1 VSSGILAMMLGVST
15 LLGALGLFAL
25 LWGHKSGQ
33 FEDKHKFLDGA
44 LYDGEEE
51 LKDAILMEKKRK
63 EAISRKSQVA
73 KSTIDERRHDKRVMP
88 D

>member
-1 VSSGILAMMLGVST
+1 LSSGILAMMLGVST
-15 LLGALGLFAL
+15 LLGAFGLFAL
-25 LWGHKSGQ
+25 LWGHKTGQ

-51 LKDAILMEKKRK
+51 LKDAVMMEQKRK
-63 EAISRKSQVA
+63 EAASRKSRA
-73 KSTIDERRHDKRVMP
+73 LEEKRKDKRVMP

>member
-1 VSSGILAMMLGVST
+1 MMLGVST

-25 LWGHKSGQ
+25 LWGHKTGQ

-51 LKDAILMEKKRK
+51 LKDAVMMEKKRK
-63 EAISRKSQVA
+63 EVESRKVKA
-73 KSTIDERRHDKRVMP
+73 LEEKRRDKRVMP

>member
-1 VSSGILAMMLGVST
+1 MMLGIST

-25 LWGHKSGQ
+25 LWGHKTGQ

-51 LKDAILMEKKRK
+51 LKDAVMMEQKRK
-63 EAISRKSQVA
+63 EARKKAQE
-73 KSTIDERRHDKRVMP
+73 ERRKDKRVMP

>member
-1 VSSGILAMMLGVST
+1 MSSGILAMMLGVST

-25 LWGHKSGQ
+25 LWGHKTGQ

-51 LKDAILMEKKRK
+51 LKDAVMMEEKRK
-63 EAISRKSQVA
+63 EVASRKAQA
-73 KSTIDERRHDKRVMP
+73 LEEKRKDKRVMP

>member
-1 VSSGILAMMLGVST
+1 MMLGVST
-15 LLGALGLFAL
+15 LLGAFGLFAL
-25 LWGHKSGQ
+25 LWGHKTGQ

-51 LKDAILMEKKRK
+51 LKDAVRMEEKRKKVEKKR
-63 EAISRKSQVA
+63 Q
-73 KSTIDERRHDKRVMP
+73 DKRVMP

>member
-1 VSSGILAMMLGVST
+1 MSSGILAMMLGVST
-15 LLGALGLFAL
+15 LLGAFGLFAL
-25 LWGHKSGQ
+25 LWGHKTGQ

-51 LKDAILMEKKRK
+51 LKDAVLMEKKKKEVKEKRK
-63 EAISRKSQVA
+63 
-73 KSTIDERRHDKRVMP
+73 DKRVMP

>member
-1 VSSGILAMMLGVST
+1 LSAGILAMMLGVST

-25 LWGHKSGQ
+25 LWGHKTGQ

-51 LKDAILMEKKRK
+51 LKDAVMMEKKRK
-63 EAISRKSQVA
+63 ELEKKRKR
-73 KSTIDERRHDKRVMP
+73 EDKRVMP

>member
-1 VSSGILAMMLGVST
+1 LSSDILAMMLGVST
-15 LLGALGLFAL
+15 LLGAFGLFAL

-51 LKDAILMEKKRK
+51 LRDAVMMEKKR
-63 EAISRKSQVA
+63 EDLERKQ
-73 KSTIDERRHDKRVMP
+73 KDK
-88 D
+88 DNTKK

>member
-1 VSSGILAMMLGVST
+1 MMLGVST
-15 LLGALGLFAL
+15 LLGAFGLFAL
-25 LWGHKSGQ
+25 LWGHKTGQ

-51 LKDAILMEKKRK
+51 LKDAVMMEEKRK
-63 EAISRKSQVA
+63 EIEKKKR
-73 KSTIDERRHDKRVMP
+73 DKKREDRRVMP

>member
-1 VSSGILAMMLGVST
+1 MMLGIST
-15 LLGALGLFAL
+15 LLGALGLLAL
-25 LWGHKSGQ
+25 LWGHKTGQ

-51 LKDAILMEKKRK
+51 LKDAVMMEHKREKAK
-63 EAISRKSQVA
+63 EKSRH
-73 KSTIDERRHDKRVMP
+73 ERRKDKRVMP

>member
-1 VSSGILAMMLGVST
+1 MMLGVST

-25 LWGHKSGQ
+25 LWGHKTGQ

-51 LKDAILMEKKRK
+51 LKDAVLMEQKKKELEKKRK
-63 EAISRKSQVA
+63 RE
-73 KSTIDERRHDKRVMP
+73 DKRVMP

>member
-1 VSSGILAMMLGVST
+1 MSSGILAMMLGVST

-25 LWGHKSGQ
+25 LWGHKTGQ

-51 LKDAILMEKKRK
+51 LKDAVMMEKKRK
-63 EAISRKSQVA
+63 EVESRKA
-73 KSTIDERRHDKRVMP
+73 KALEEKRRDKRVMP

>member
-1 VSSGILAMMLGVST
+1 MSSGILAMMLGVST
-15 LLGALGLFAL
+15 LLGAFGLFAL
-25 LWGHKSGQ
+25 LWGHKTGQ

-51 LKDAILMEKKRK
+51 LRDAVMMEEKRK
-63 EAISRKSQVA
+63 KLEAKRK
-73 KSTIDERRHDKRVMP
+73 DKRVMP

>member
-1 VSSGILAMMLGVST
+1 MSSGILAIMLGVST
-15 LLGALGLFAL
+15 LLGAFGLFAL
-25 LWGHKSGQ
+25 LWGHKTGQ

-51 LKDAILMEKKRK
+51 LKDAVLMERKRKELEKKRK
-63 EAISRKSQVA
+63 RE
-73 KSTIDERRHDKRVMP
+73 DKRVMP

>member
-1 VSSGILAMMLGVST
+1 MLGVST
-15 LLGALGLFAL
+15 LLGAFGLFAL
-25 LWGHKSGQ
+25 LWGHKTGQ

-51 LKDAILMEKKRK
+51 LKDAVMMEEKRK
-63 EAISRKSQVA
+63 EIEKKKR
-73 KSTIDERRHDKRVMP
+73 DKKREDRRVMP

>member
-1 VSSGILAMMLGVST
+1 MMLGIST
-15 LLGALGLFAL
+15 LLGAFGLFAL
-25 LWGHKSGQ
+25 LWGHKTGQ

-51 LKDAILMEKKRK
+51 LKDAVMMERKRK
-63 EAISRKSQVA
+63 EADKKAQKDRRK
-73 KSTIDERRHDKRVMP
+73 DRRVMP

>member
-1 VSSGILAMMLGVST
+1 MSSGILAMMLGVST
-15 LLGALGLFAL
+15 LLGAFGLFAL
-25 LWGHKSGQ
+25 LWGHKTGQ

-51 LKDAILMEKKRK
+51 LKDAVMMEKKKKEVKEKRK
-63 EAISRKSQVA
+63 
-73 KSTIDERRHDKRVMP
+73 DKRVMP

>member
-1 VSSGILAMMLGVST
+1 MSSGILAMMLGVST
-15 LLGALGLFAL
+15 LLGAFGLFAL
-25 LWGHKSGQ
+25 LWGHKTGQ

-51 LKDAILMEKKRK
+51 LKDAVLMEEKRK
-63 EAISRKSQVA
+63 KLSAKRK
-73 KSTIDERRHDKRVMP
+73 DKRVMP

>member
-1 VSSGILAMMLGVST
+1 MMLGIST
-15 LLGALGLFAL
+15 MLGAFGLFAL
-25 LWGHKSGQ
+25 LWGHKTGQ

-51 LKDAILMEKKRK
+51 LKDAVMMERKKKELEKKRK
-63 EAISRKSQVA
+63 RE
-73 KSTIDERRHDKRVMP
+73 DKRVMP

>member
-1 VSSGILAMMLGVST
+1 MMLGVST
-15 LLGALGLFAL
+15 LLGAFGLFAL
-25 LWGHKSGQ
+25 LWGHKTGQ

-51 LKDAILMEKKRK
+51 LKDAVMMEKKKKEVKEKRK
-63 EAISRKSQVA
+63 
-73 KSTIDERRHDKRVMP
+73 DKRVMP

>member
-1 VSSGILAMMLGVST
+1 MMLGVST
-15 LLGALGLFAL
+15 LLGAFGLFAL
-25 LWGHKSGQ
+25 LWGHKTGQ

-51 LKDAILMEKKRK
+51 LKDAVLMEKKKKEVKEKRK
-63 EAISRKSQVA
+63 
-73 KSTIDERRHDKRVMP
+73 DKRVMP

>member
-1 VSSGILAMMLGVST
+1 MSSGILAMMLGIST
-15 LLGALGLFAL
+15 LLGALGLLAL
-25 LWGHKSGQ
+25 LWGHRTGQ
-33 FEDKHKFLDGA
+33 FEDHHKFIDGA

-63 EAISRKSQVA
+63 EAEAKRDARRK
-73 KSTIDERRHDKRVMP
+73 DKRVMP